1 MCGDTL
7 FVPSGHTPS
16 GSSFFAKNSDRHPD
30 EPQVMTLAQGPR
42 WPSLLSRPVWMRGA
56 EIGINARG
64 VVIGNEAVFPRR
76 KPARDGVLGMDILRL
91 ALEESATAVEAVD
104 FIANFVETR
113 AQGGNGAYKGKLFYD
128 NSYLV
133 ADFTDAWIIE
143 TAGHRW
149 AARRL
154 TAPASISNC
163 YSIGTD
169 FDRSDPVTA
178 AGKKDGY
185 SFRSQVESRLY
196 RFITKGDFRRACSLS
211 AVGAAGAAASAAPE
225 VTTESAMA
233 ALRSHGPRV
242 KGAKSVCMHG
252 GLLVTSATTASM
264 VVELHP
270 AERRAMIWFTA
281 SPMPCVSVFR
291 PAVLEN
297 GSFCPLWEDYDYT
310 EGSAAAEEYWKQRR
324 SATRELERTSLTD
337 ASLAARRD
345 AAQHQLIRLAAGPA
359 NPVEIGRVVRA
370 FEGA

>member
-1 MCGDTL
+1 MCDTL
-7 FVPSGHTPS
+7 FVPSSHTSS
-16 GSSFFAKNSDRHPD
+16 GSAFFAKNSDRHPD
-30 EPQVMTLAQGPR
+30 EPQVMTLAAGPR
-42 WPSLLSRPVWMRGA
+42 WPSLLSRPTWMRGA

-64 VVIGNEAVFPRR
+64 VVIGNEAVFPRS
-76 KPARDGVLGMDILRL
+76 KPARDGVLGMDILRQ
-91 ALEESATAVEAVD
+91 ALEESATAAEAVE
-104 FIANFVETR
+104 FISRFVQTHT
-113 AQGGNGAYKGKLFYD
+113 QGGNGAYRGKLFYD

-133 ADFTDAWIIE
+133 ADFTEAWIIE

-169 FDRSDPVTA
+169 FDRADPVTA

-185 SFRSQVESRLY
+185 SFRSQVENRLY
-196 RFITKGDFRRACSLS
+196 RFITQGDFRRACSLS
-211 AVGAAGAAASAAPE
+211 AAAVPT
-225 VTTESAMA
+225 VTAETAMT

-242 KGAKSVCMHG
+242 RGAKSVCMHG

-264 VVELHP
+264 VVELRP

-297 GSFCPLWEDYDYT
+297 ESFCPLWEDYDYK
-310 EGSAAAEEYWKQRR
+310 EGSATAEQYWKQRR
-324 SATRELERTSLTD
+324 SATRELERTSLID

-345 AAQHQLIRLAAGPA
+345 AAQRELIRLAAGPA
-359 NPVEIGRVVRA
+359 NPAEIGKVVRA

>member
-1 MCGDTL
+1 MTVMCDTL
-7 FVPSGHTPS
+7 FVPSIRAPS
-16 GSSFFAKNSDRHPD
+16 GPAFFAKNSDRHPD
-30 EPQVMTLAQGPR
+30 EPQVMTLAKGPH

-64 VVIGNEAVFPRR
+64 VVIGNEAVFPRS

-91 ALEESATAVEAVD
+91 ALEESATAEQAVG
-104 FIANFVETR
+104 FISNFVETHV
-113 AQGGNGAYKGKLFYD
+113 QGGNGAYRGKLFYD

-154 TAPASISNC
+154 SGPASISNC
-163 YSIGTD
+163 YTIEKD

-178 AGKKDGY
+178 AEKKGGY
-185 SFRSQVESRLY
+185 SFKSQVESRLY
-196 RFITKGDFRRACSLS
+196 RFITQGDFRRACSLS
-211 AVGAAGAAASAAPE
+211 QAGTAGAGAE
-225 VTTESAMA
+225 TMMK

-242 KGAKSVCMHG
+242 RGAKSVCMHG

-264 VVELHP
+264 VVELRA
-270 AERRAMIWFTA
+270 AEHRAVIWFTA
-281 SPMPCVSVFR
+281 SPMPCVSLFR
-291 PAVLEN
+291 PAVLED
-297 GSFCPLWEDYDYT
+297 GAFRPLWEDYDYT
-310 EGSAAAEEYWKQRR
+310 EGSAAAEQYWKQRR

-345 AAQHQLIRLAAGPA
+345 SAQQELIRLTAASAGA
-359 NPVEIGRVVRA
+359 AEIGKVVRA
-370 FEGA
+370 YEGA